1 MYARVLTLCL
11 FAASTL
17 VAASPIDSKQ
27 ANVIAANHNAAC
39 SGPQG
44 CQGANSTAAVDVA
57 STSGAS
63 RTLTVSSGAV
73 VAAVVFANL
82 L

>member
-1 MYARVLTLCL
+1 MYARALTLFL

-27 ANVIAANHNAAC
+27 ANVIAVNNNVAC
-39 SGPQG
+39 SGPEG
-44 CQGANSTAAVDVA
+44 CKGANSTSVVDAA
-57 STSGAS
+57 SSSGAS
-63 RTLTVSSGAV
+63 RTLTMSSGAV
-73 VAAVVFANL
+73 VAAIVFANL